1 MNYAPHI
8 PLRENS
14 KVPSSCVHLTAH
26 SSSNKIQEN
35 FSTSIPLS
43 VAHTLVL
50 ILKDLPQRNLLCVST
65 QATDRL
71 RSLCDWETL
80 HISHCS
86 KKDWLERASDK
97 TWVHRDKKRWGCVF
111 QPPTLGEEVDSGA
124 ITSHIEVSRQ
134 TLTWGQEGFKQ
145 LPAII

>member
-1 MNYAPHI
+1 MFHCVKTVK
-8 PLRENS
+8 LRE
-14 KVPSSCVHLTAH
+14 VPSSCVHLTAY
-26 SSSNKIQEN
+26 SSGNKTQEN
-35 FSTSIPLS
+35 VSTSIPLS
-43 VAHTLVL
+43 IAHTPVL
-50 ILKDLPQRNLLCVST
+50 ISKDFPLRNSLCIFTS
-65 QATDRL
+65 AMDRL

-80 HISHCS
+80 HISHCF
-86 KKDWLERASDK
+86 KKNWLERASNK

-111 QPPTLGEEVDSGA
+111 QPPTLGEEIDSGA